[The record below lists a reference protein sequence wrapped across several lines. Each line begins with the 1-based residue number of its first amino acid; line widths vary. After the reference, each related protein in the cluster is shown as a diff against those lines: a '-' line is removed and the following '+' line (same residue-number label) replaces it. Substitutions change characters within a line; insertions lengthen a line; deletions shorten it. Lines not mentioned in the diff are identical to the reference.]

1 MNVVTHRKLRAFWAD
16 HADAEGPLTA
26 WFEIAR
32 RAQWTDGHAVR
43 ADFRS
48 ADFVGDDR
56 VVFNIGGNK
65 YRLIVRVSYV
75 YKQVLVKFV
84 GTHAEY
90 DKIDAST
97 V

>member
-1 MNVVTHRKLRAFWAD
+1 LRPTTSAGSA
-16 HADAEGPLTA
+16 ARGESQGPLTA
-26 WFEIAR
+26 WFEIAK
-32 RAQWTDGHAVR
+32 RAQWADGHAVR

-48 ADFVGDDR
+48 AVFVGDDR

-65 YRLIVRVSYV
+65 YRLIVRISYV

-84 GTHAEY
+84 GPHAEH